1 LTAELSADNPPLS
14 KFVQLHLEFYNKLNL
29 CFKTTFQVALASLSL
44 TAELRADNPPLSK
57 FPQLHF
63 LFLNPVATF
72 KPSLSASPQPNFL
85 ILPLTAPLRADNPP
99 LSKFPQLH

>member
-1 LTAELSADNPPLS
+1 
-14 KFVQLHLEFYNKLNL
+14 
-29 CFKTTFQVALASLSL
+29 
-44 TAELRADNPPLSK
+44 
-57 FPQLHF
+57 